1 VARNCL
7 LKCESSPGPVCAH
20 LVEAKR
26 SKTHSH
32 VWLYRMRRLAS
43 LERALAILGGLLL
56 TIYLGARIH
65 GAILSRAEVQ
75 RFRSQS
81 VSARQEPPGAAL
93 AAGTPDFSLWS
104 EKRIQEY
111 QASLT
116 VHLAPATAIL
126 RIPKIRLEVPVLE
139 GTDDLSLNRGVGLIA
154 GTARPGADGNI
165 GIAGHRD
172 GFFRGLKDL
181 VAGDTIE
188 IEAKGETSTY
198 KIDRMVIVEPA
209 DISVLAPQDH
219 PSLTL
224 VTCYP
229 FYFVG
234 SAPQRYIVQASR
246 VESSYRQSVDSSS
259 RLQSKQIDAQG
270 TIK

>member
-1 VARNCL
+1 
-7 LKCESSPGPVCAH
+7 
-20 LVEAKR
+20 
-26 SKTHSH
+26 
-32 VWLYRMRRLAS
+32 
-43 LERALAILGGLLL
+43 
-56 TIYLGARIH
+56 
-65 GAILSRAEVQ
+65 
-75 RFRSQS
+75 
-81 VSARQEPPGAAL
+81 
-93 AAGTPDFSLWS
+93 
-104 EKRIQEY
+104 
-111 QASLT
+111 
-116 VHLAPATAIL
+116 
-126 RIPKIRLEVPVLE
+126 
-139 GTDDLSLNRGVGLIA
+139 
-154 GTARPGADGNI
+154 
-165 GIAGHRD
+165 
-172 GFFRGLKDL
+172 KDL